1 MEQIKGGFA
10 LNDADANV
18 INQQRSIT
26 AQINNNFIQ
35 VGAVFLQMSG
45 KNPFTT
51 DWHKKK
57 FRDTNLQ
64 EWIDD
69 PDLRALNLGFNLQ
82 FGWLDVD
89 IDAEDP
95 RYNQCIVKAFK
106 FLGIDTRFAFG
117 RLSRGVPS
125 HIMVQLSE
133 SDLANYDMMKEFEPN
148 EFKMDGARFKCELRS
163 MGPVPPDAQNTIK
176 EARQTVMPGSIYI
189 HKTDPGSYDISVW
202 YTESGKAAI
211 SVGEIA
217 ATTPRKTSFATLIT
231 GIAFGTFLYVLQPH
245 WVEGTRQSLAI
256 KVAGWLAR
264 LVRESQGINN
274 NEGTSRGTYCPVS
287 SPEVAETMIDF
298 VCGELGDHEAFMRK
312 RVFRDA
318 IKKLENN
325 PDAKI
330 PGWPALESDIGTE
343 SMLALRTVFMP
354 GVDVSPLTQ
363 MADRYLYDE
372 TDDKYIDRDRFY
384 SMSGFVHDGN
394 ELDRRHRNDL
404 MEVAGKMRPVFKL
417 FETSPLRRR
426 VGGRDLYPDFKPGSI
441 FRLTR
446 AGDTIPDDQDS
457 EPGTMT
463 VFNTWRGWPILPA
476 KNVDPALLAKCNS
489 MMDRLLMYLTQGNAH
504 QADWLKQWI
513 AWTVQYPG
521 QKQQVAPV
529 LIGGQG
535 VGKSFFGNVFLEQL
549 FQNQWGSASPKIL
562 EGVFSVEPFINKMF
576 VFIDE
581 AKFYSE
587 ASTDEIKKL
596 IRADRMGGAEK
607 FQSARTYRIFARVVF
622 ASNRFDMN
630 IGQQNTQ
637 DRALFYIKTYDK
649 DYNKQTDNEF
659 KIWTV
664 TLKPFFDEFNTFI
677 HRMDVKEHFMHI
689 FNTIPVNRHALE
701 NTSLS
706 SGSDSHIVES
716 NMSYAR
722 RVAKYIV
729 EEGRIWEDLDLSAPF
744 TMPEFNKRVTDVCD
758 SMRIRFVQ
766 PRHVFDEF
774 ASAGLIES
782 WSSGTTKYWRFKY
795 RIGTLTKE
803 FGTAIGVE
811 LEPRFIFKEED
822 YGVNDSELINAKTWK
837 GMSGRLKGI

>member
-1 MEQIKGGFA
+1 M
-10 LNDADANV
+10 
-18 INQQRSIT
+18 
-26 AQINNNFIQ
+26 
-35 VGAVFLQMSG
+35 
-45 KNPFTT
+45 
-51 DWHKKK
+51 
-57 FRDTNLQ
+57 
-64 EWIDD
+64 
-69 PDLRALNLGFNLQ
+69 
-82 FGWLDVD
+82 
-89 IDAEDP
+89 
-95 RYNQCIVKAFK
+95 
-106 FLGIDTRFAFG
+106 
-117 RLSRGVPS
+117 
-125 HIMVQLSE
+125 
-133 SDLANYDMMKEFEPN
+133 
-148 EFKMDGARFKCELRS
+148 
-163 MGPVPPDAQNTIK
+163 
-176 EARQTVMPGSIYI
+176 
-189 HKTDPGSYDISVW
+189 
-202 YTESGKAAI
+202 
-211 SVGEIA
+211 
-217 ATTPRKTSFATLIT
+217 
-231 GIAFGTFLYVLQPH
+231 
-245 WVEGTRQSLAI
+245 
-256 KVAGWLAR
+256 
-264 LVRESQGINN
+264 
-274 NEGTSRGTYCPVS
+274 
-287 SPEVAETMIDF
+287 
-298 VCGELGDHEAFMRK
+298 
-312 RVFRDA
+312 
-318 IKKLENN
+318 
-325 PDAKI
+325 
-330 PGWPALESDIGTE
+330 
-343 SMLALRTVFMP
+343 
-354 GVDVSPLTQ
+354 
-363 MADRYLYDE
+363 
-372 TDDKYIDRDRFY
+372 
-384 SMSGFVHDGN
+384 
-394 ELDRRHRNDL
+394 
-404 MEVAGKMRPVFKL
+404 
-417 FETSPLRRR
+417 
-426 VGGRDLYPDFKPGSI
+426 
-441 FRLTR
+441 
-446 AGDTIPDDQDS
+446 
-457 EPGTMT
+457 
-463 VFNTWRGWPILPA
+463 
-476 KNVDPALLAKCNS
+476 
-489 MMDRLLMYLTQGNAH
+489 
-504 QADWLKQWI
+504 
-513 AWTVQYPG
+513 
-521 QKQQVAPV
+521 
-529 LIGGQG
+529 
-535 VGKSFFGNVFLEQL
+535 GKSFFGNVFLEQL

-689 FNTIPVNRHALE
+689 FNTIPVNRHTLE

-722 RVAKYIV
+722 RVAKFIV
-729 EEGRIWEDLDLSAPF
+729 EEGRIWEDLDISAPF
-744 TMPEFNKRVTDVCD
+744 TMPEFNKRVADVCD